1 MRGCVKMKE
10 MKITTKEFKLK
21 AHIIMDDLAQVIAYY
36 DYNENVASKYH
47 GLMDDLIDE
56 YESLNNKVLK

>member
-1 MRGCVKMKE
+1 